1 MGMLSLVVA
10 AIGLGL
16 FFFLV
21 LYFCVR
27 HSKQDAG
34 ARSDSGI
41 EIMRKSPFGRWR
53 Y

>member
-1 MGMLSLVVA
+1 MLSILVA

-27 HSKQDAG
+27 GLKQDAD
-34 ARSDSGI
+34 ARWDSGI
-41 EIMRKSPFGRWR
+41 EMMRKSPFGRWR